1 MCGGSF
7 MSESQSELD
16 KYGTNLTKTAATN
29 KLDPVIG
36 RDAEIRRVCQILSR
50 RTKNNPVLIGS
61 AGVGKT
67 AIVEGLAQRIV
78 AGDVPESLRNKE
90 IVSLDLSALLAGASY
105 RGEFEKRVK
114 NLLEE
119 IQKSKVIIFI
129 DEVHT
134 LMSAGAAEGAIAAGN
149 MLKPLLARGE
159 LRLIGATTLDEY
171 REHLE
176 KDPAL
181 ERRFQQVF
189 VGEPNLED
197 CIAIMRGLKERYEA
211 HHKVSI
217 SDTAL
222 VTAVELSSRYITGRQ
237 LPDKAIDLL
246 DEAASSL
253 RMEIDS
259 SPVELDQLRREVDRL
274 RLEELAL
281 KSENDPTSEQRLRS
295 ITNQLS
301 GKQEMLNT
309 LQASW
314 NSERARL
321 NQIGALKEQIDIAK
335 QSADIAQREGRLEDA
350 SRLLYATIPQLQKN
364 LAEKLEEQD
373 SAPLV
378 SDQVM
383 PEDIASVV
391 EGWTGIPV
399 KKLMQKD
406 AKQLLHLEEDLSKS
420 VIAQKVAIGVIA
432 DAVRRSRA
440 GLSDPNRPSG
450 TFLFLGPTGVGKTQL
465 VKALASLLYDGE
477 IVRIDMSEYSEKFSI
492 SRLIGAPPGYIG
504 HESAGQLTESVR
516 RRPYS
521 VVLFDEAEKAH
532 PEVFDILLQVLD
544 EGRLTDSHGRTV
556 DFRNTIIV
564 LTSNIGSRYLS
575 DISLE
580 ATTAHEYVNDEVRR
594 TFRPEFLN
602 RLDEIVIFEPLSQSD
617 ICQIVDLNI
626 ESLNKRIK
634 DRRIVVTVSEDLRR
648 WLSKSGYD
656 VIYGA
661 RPLRRLIQREI
672 EDRLAKLIIEGLIHD
687 GQTAS
692 FDLSGGAVNAQV
704 CS

>member
-1 MCGGSF
+1 

-67 AIVEGLAQRIV
+67 AVVEGLAQRIV

-432 DAVRRSRA
+432 DTVRRSRA

>member
-1 MCGGSF
+1 

>member
-1 MCGGSF
+1 

-134 LMSAGAAEGAIAAGN
+134 LMSAGVAEGAIAAGN

-335 QSADIAQREGRLEDA
+335 QSTDIAQREGRLEDA

>member
-1 MCGGSF
+1 

-36 RDAEIRRVCQILSR
+36 RDAEIWRVCQILSR

-67 AIVEGLAQRIV
+67 AVVEGLAQRIV